1 MLQHREQEQNTPLS
15 QVQVPITQISA
26 TQPEPSKKSTWR
38 ELYEEYVTN
47 NPVYWKES
55 QRPDLS
61 ALNPKMR
68 AKALANREKREA
80 SSKPAW
86 LRLLE
91 SIAGVAIFA
100 TIIWSVTYFMGN
112 AKMPSFALYISPL
125 IGSLGTGVALTRNLI
140 LEREKRTWDALLL
153 SQLTP
158 AQILLGKVLPGL
170 KQIGWL
176 AFSCLLLLAPALW
189 QGTVPLW
196 SLAIA
201 LPLVLTAP
209 LPGAMLALRV
219 GLHAPSM
226 EKGMS
231 QASKQAIVPFLIN
244 ILAAMAGVM
253 GMVALLRLASGVL
266 PAWFGVLAL
275 VPWLMGLLN
284 LMWARGLWR
293 ALLRDFHK
301 APTDFSG

>member
-1 MLQHREQEQNTPLS
+1 M
-15 QVQVPITQISA
+15 
-26 TQPEPSKKSTWR
+26 
-38 ELYEEYVTN
+38 
-47 NPVYWKES
+47 
-55 QRPDLS
+55 
-61 ALNPKMR
+61 
-68 AKALANREKREA
+68 
-80 SSKPAW
+80 
-86 LRLLE
+86 
-91 SIAGVAIFA
+91 AGVAIFA

-158 AQILLGKVLPGL
+158 AQILLGKVLPWL
-170 KQIGWL
+170 KQIAWI
-176 AFSCLLLLAPALW
+176 AVSCLLLIAPGLW
-189 QGTVPLW
+189 QGTVPVW

-201 LPLVLTAP
+201 LPLILTAP
-209 LPGAMLALRV
+209 LPGGMLALRV
-219 GLHAPSM
+219 GLYAPSM

-231 QASKQAIVPFLIN
+231 QASKLAVVPFLIN

-301 APTDFSG
+301 APTDYSG